1 MAGEKILVVDDEK
14 DILQVINDVLSPENY
29 HLINAVSGEHA
40 LKILEKEKVDLM
52 LLDLNMPGIG
62 GYEVCRR
69 AKKLPDGK
77 FFPIIILSSNSQE
90 VDKVAALGIGAVDY
104 IIKPFSAGELR
115 ARIRTQLK
123 VKGMQDDLLK
133 QKSIMS
139 KLAVHDELTG
149 LYNRRYLLSR
159 MDEELARAARYR
171 SPLTCMIIDIDNFKK
186 INDTYGH
193 AAGDRVLI
201 DLSDLL
207 KKFVRETDV
216 VARYGG
222 EEFIILLPET
232 DIPGSVSFA
241 ERLLEQVR
249 NATFARG
256 KENLCMTVSIG
267 ISGNQ
272 NVEVNKQ
279 KLLDEADQYLYK
291 AKNKGKNCVKAQ

>member
-1 MAGEKILVVDDEK
+1 MAGEKILIVDDEK
-14 DILQVINDVLSPENY
+14 DMLQVINDVLSPEHY

-40 LKILEKEKVDLM
+40 LKILEKEKIDLM

-69 AKKLPDGK
+69 VKKLPDGK

-104 IIKPFSAGELR
+104 IIKPFSTGELR

-171 SPLTCMIIDIDNFKK
+171 SPLTCMIIDVDDFKK

-272 NVEVNKQ
+272 NAEVNKQ